1 MFCIFGLIDVIRL
14 KHSNNKSVFQM
25 AAAIKTGS
33 YPLVMCNFAPPDMV
47 GHTGKYEATVT
58 ACEET
63 DRFVILRYLILINIL
78 SLEQTTELING
89 EYRVLPAVKQ

>member
-1 MFCIFGLIDVIRL
+1 
-14 KHSNNKSVFQM
+14 M

-63 DRFVILRYLILINIL
+63 DRFVILLLILSTLFNLINIL
-78 SLEQTTELING
+78 SKQWSLLMASIG
-89 EYRVLPAVKQ
+89 YYRPWNNDFLVLLSIE